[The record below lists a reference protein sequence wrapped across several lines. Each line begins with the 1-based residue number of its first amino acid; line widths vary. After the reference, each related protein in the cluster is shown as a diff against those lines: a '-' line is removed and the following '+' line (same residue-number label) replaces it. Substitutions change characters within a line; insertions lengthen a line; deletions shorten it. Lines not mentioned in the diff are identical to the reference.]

1 MNITTL
7 LDKVYFA
14 PRLKKID
21 FYANRAGELQHRV
34 LDRLV
39 RMAENTEWGKKYDYK
54 SIHTY
59 EDFYNHI
66 SFPILYFLPCALSGQ
81 ELGVEVLLRG

>member
-39 RMAENTEWGKKYDYK
+39 RMAENTEWGKKYDIK
-54 SIHTY
+54 A
-59 EDFYNHI
+59 F
-66 SFPILYFLPCALSGQ
+66 ILMKTLETDYPYRLTK
-81 ELGVEVLLRG
+81 R

>member
-39 RMAENTEWGKKYDYK
+39 RMAEIQNGERNMIIKAFILMKTLETDYPYRLTK
-54 SIHTY
+54 
-59 EDFYNHI
+59 
-66 SFPILYFLPCALSGQ
+66 
-81 ELGVEVLLRG
+81 R